1 MEETMTPTLWEIRN
15 KLLAIL
21 SAAKHSGKPFVDID
35 SGNLQAESGGDSNA
49 SLQMPIC
56 QDVMTRMMRPG
67 DLILKD
73 TSNEDVPR
81 MLIRYLLDAKHEN

>member
-1 MEETMTPTLWEIRN
+1 
-15 KLLAIL
+15 
-21 SAAKHSGKPFVDID
+21 
-35 SGNLQAESGGDSNA
+35 
-49 SLQMPIC
+49 LQMPIC